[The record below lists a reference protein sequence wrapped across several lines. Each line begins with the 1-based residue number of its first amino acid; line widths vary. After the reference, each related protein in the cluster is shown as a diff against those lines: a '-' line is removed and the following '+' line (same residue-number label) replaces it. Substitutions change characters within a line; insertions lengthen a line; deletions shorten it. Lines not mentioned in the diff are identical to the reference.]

1 MNDDH
6 DFSFGGG
13 ISVAGFQT
21 SQEVYEV
28 FGGFCEK
35 NKHSVPAKA
44 ILAAYKESASEDH
57 DAIVQFV
64 YRRPDAVITWVVG
77 EDGGIESVYGE
88 TDLKPEMIFEMDAEV
103 ANRFWQGKLDLTQA
117 MATQQIKASG
127 MFMKALQVMPHL
139 ASFYPRYKEHLK
151 AIGRE
156 DLIEA

>member
-1 MNDDH
+1 M
-6 DFSFGGG
+6 
-13 ISVAGFQT
+13 AEFQT
-21 SQEVYEV
+21 PQELYDI
-28 FGGFCEK
+28 FGGFFEK
-35 NKHSVPAKA
+35 MKHSVPAKA
-44 ILAAYKESASEDH
+44 ILSTYKESASGDY
-57 DAIVQFV
+57 DAIAQFI
-64 YRRPDAVITWVVG
+64 YHQPDAVITWIEG
-77 EDGGIESVYGE
+77 ENGIESVFDE
-88 TDLKPEMIFEMDAEV
+88 TDLKPEMSFEMDAEV